1 MSARRTHGARI
12 LVATLLVLFG
22 IASVPAFEW
31 GGSISTT
38 NTFRSVTETSED
50 DEFVNGE
57 KLILYLT
64 SDLGPN
70 WEFVGQLGASY
81 DSEEPLFAADI
92 EKVYFQ
98 RNRAFTPENEQPA
111 GLVGMTTR
119 YGRFLIS
126 EPTGRVMSHTIDGAA
141 LILNYVGF
149 EFYAGAGYT
158 GLINKEFS
166 RVSMSLQ
173 DSTDQEDDDIYFGP
187 RRLLGQLRVSMPEV
201 LLKQNVAVAFV
212 VQEDMRNPDQV
223 VEVDTPPGE
232 ADTDDPG
239 GLLDTQYG
247 IVAIDG
253 PLVLPGLFYNAAY
266 ALNTGRTL
274 SLVEDEKSDSGESY
288 QYQPFLGHMV
298 NGQVQYFLPRFM
310 SSVFTVGATF
320 TTGDTDYTS
329 FTEGNTEGSATQF
342 TAVTPGSTGLVFAL
356 QPGNSTTTEVS
367 YSAKPLEGIG
377 VEALS
382 SLQTEVSYYA
392 FFRSTGE
399 GYVSVADVNADEDGS
414 YLGSEVDLAI
424 RLRPFSDFG
433 IGLSGGMFFANDS
446 VMFDDANRTDWIA
459 RLTASLSF

>member
-1 MSARRTHGARI
+1 MRALRLKGLRVFLT
-12 LVATLLVLFG
+12 VLLVVVG
-22 IASVPAFEW
+22 VSSVSAVDW

-50 DEFVNGE
+50 EQFVNGE
-57 KLILYLT
+57 NLVLYLT
-64 SDLGPN
+64 SDLGPD
-70 WEFVGQLGASY
+70 WEFVGQLGARY
-81 DSEEPLFAADI
+81 DSEEPLFAADV
-92 EKVYFQ
+92 EKMYFQ
-98 RNRAFTPENEQPA
+98 RNREFAPENEQPA
-111 GLVGMTTR
+111 GLVGMSTR

-126 EPTGRVMSHTIDGAA
+126 EPTGRIMSHAIDGAA

-187 RRLLGQLRVSMPEV
+187 RRLLGQLRVSIPE
-201 LLKQNVAVAFV
+201 LLLNQNVVVAFA
-212 VQEDMRNPDQV
+212 VQEDMRDPDEV
-223 VEVDTPPGE
+223 ITVDTEPGN

-247 IVAIDG
+247 ILAIDG
-253 PLVLPGLFYNAAY
+253 SLGIPGLFYDAAY

-274 SLVEDEKSDSGESY
+274 SLVEDDKSDSGESY
-288 QYQPFLGHMV
+288 QYEPFLGHMV
-298 NGQVQYFLPRFM
+298 DGRVQYFLPRFV
-310 SSVFTVGATF
+310 SSVFTVGGTF

-329 FTEGNTEGSATQF
+329 FTEGNTKGSARQF
-342 TAVTPGSTGLVFAL
+342 IAVTPGSAGLVFAL

-377 VEALS
+377 VDALS

-392 FFRSTGE
+392 FFRSTGK
-399 GYVSVADVNADEDGS
+399 GYVSVSDVNADEDGS
-414 YLGSEVDLAI
+414 YLGSEVDLAV

-433 IGLSGGMFFANDS
+433 IGLSGGVFFANDS
-446 VMFDDANRTDWIA
+446 VMVDDANSTDWIA